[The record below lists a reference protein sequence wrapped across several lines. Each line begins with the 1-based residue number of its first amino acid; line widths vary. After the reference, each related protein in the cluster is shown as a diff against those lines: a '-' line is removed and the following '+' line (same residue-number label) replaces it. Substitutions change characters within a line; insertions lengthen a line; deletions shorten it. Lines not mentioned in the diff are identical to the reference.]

1 MHKIV
6 WAWGVGWGGLGL
18 MGWGYIDWKE
28 ALTSVRCLMLNP
40 SSSNSQPGPACGQ
53 LHPFCSSISTFPLFL
68 TEQGSVRVGVLLQ
81 RLNWFLLDN
90 KYFSLTH
97 MWHRFTATVTPLPY
111 PLVYPFHVLTG
122 EAGGVWLFW
131 LDQWVNSLKCTAV
144 PLRWRPALS
153 DYVEPRHHILLSY
166 TSTEGPWPLKE
177 INVQIETIFIPGP
190 GADVPFFFLMKFSIK
205 LNRRCVQ
212 L

>member
-97 MWHRFTATVTPLPY
+97 MWHRFTATVTPPPPPPCISFSCAHSWSWGRVAFLIRSVGELIEMHGRPSVVKTSPQRLRGAPPSHSPELHLDRR
-111 PLVYPFHVLTG
+111 PLTFKGNKRTNWNDIH
-122 EAGGVWLFW
+122 
-131 LDQWVNSLKCTAV
+131 
-144 PLRWRPALS
+144 
-153 DYVEPRHHILLSY
+153 PRAWSRR
-166 TSTEGPWPLKE
+166 S
-177 INVQIETIFIPGP
+177 
-190 GADVPFFFLMKFSIK
+190 FFFWWNLA
-205 LNRRCVQ
+205 LN
-212 L
+212 